1 MKTLTFNDTQFEVLY
16 DIVEDAISDLK
27 NDLDDDVL
35 YTTETYKI
43 YHQLNVLREHT
54 LHV

>member
-1 MKTLTFNDTQFEVLY
+1 MKTLKLNDTQFEVLY
-16 DIVEDAISDLK
+16 DIVEDAINDLK
-27 NDLDDDVL
+27 GDLGDLL

-43 YHQLNVLREHT
+43 YHQLNSLREHT